1 MMKGVTPIIAIIML
15 LLITVALAG
24 AAWTYLQ
31 AYMSALIGKSIE
43 VTDAFCINGDTAVVL
58 LRNSGTQSFVP
69 SDEITVINATT
80 GTVIGPDPP
89 ELTWS
94 TPAGSTFTGSLDPNQ
109 IVRFQAPC
117 APGRLC
123 SYRVIS
129 ETAGRSLRAMV
140 QC

>member
-1 MMKGVTPIIAIIML
+1 MKKGVTPIIAIIIL

-31 AYMSALIGKSIE
+31 AYMGALIGKSIE
-43 VTDAFCINGDTAVVL
+43 VTDAFCINNNEAVVL
-58 LRNSGTQSFVP
+58 IRNSGTQSFVP

-80 GTVIGPDPP
+80 GTVVSV
-89 ELTWS
+89 TWS
-94 TPAGSTFTGSLDPNQ
+94 NPDGTAFGSGSLDPNQ
-109 IVRFQAPC
+109 IVRFQANC

-129 ETAGRSLRAMV
+129 KTAGRSLRALV

>member
-1 MMKGVTPIIAIIML
+1 MKKGVTPIIAIIIL

-58 LRNSGTQSFVP
+58 LRNSGTQSFAP
-69 SDEITVINATT
+69 NDEITVINATT
-80 GTVIGPDPP
+80 GTVIGLNEGLKWSYPDGQDF
-89 ELTWS
+89 S
-94 TPAGSTFTGSLDPNQ
+94 GSLDPNQ
-109 IVRFQAPC
+109 IVRLQANC

-129 ETAGRSLRAMV
+129 KTAGRSLRAMV